1 MYSLTVAGREEL
13 DRRRHELTEVQ
24 ENITASVRRL
34 ADDIRLEVKE
44 NMRGLR
50 AELAASAESA
60 RAQARTSHKE
70 PSHEAAGNA
79 ALLKEAEFALQR
91 FRDDLRVE
99 LRLNAARRGFDDV
112 SLATLR
118 TVLDQAATAI
128 RQTLRQ

>member
-1 MYSLTVAGREEL
+1 MNSPSA
-13 DRRRHELTEVQ
+13 Q

-60 RAQARTSHKE
+60 RAQARTSHKA
-70 PSHEAAGNA
+70 PSREAGGTA
-79 ALLKEAEFALQR
+79 AVLKEAEFTLQR

-99 LRLNAARRGFDDV
+99 LRLSAARSGLDDV

-128 RQTLRQ
+128 KQTLRQ